1 MREILASLCLIV
13 VVTTGGP
20 LHAQSG
26 SLSDVLDGLFSA
38 KATDSVENTDL
49 RYRFDLPDGY
59 QTLDSDKLIPGAE
72 FAAIRSQPNAVFAVF
87 ADYLGDQVSLED
99 FYQINI
105 STFEAYF
112 SQGEKHGSMK
122 RQEAQPLELHGV
134 AGLRWRFDV
143 RVSGKPYQYISTVVV
158 KNGFGY
164 QIVGWTT
171 IDAEIDLGQES
182 DLFSQGFSILSEGSK
197 PESGGRALLSNHL
210 SLRYGYRLRARSH
223 DWYPW
228 TDVDDKV
235 PNADI
240 AALSDRGAGMV
251 VVPVCWD
258 KDRAPH
264 HDALKSILLQEIG
277 SDYDDDFISEE
288 AVVSKN
294 SYSGAELRGQ
304 RVIDSDDFFYKVW
317 VTKAGTCANML
328 AVWVVD
334 KPKQLDG
341 LADPLWRGLTILG
354 APAPVADDEDSAAR
368 NASLINRLGLYYYN
382 SRSYRKAFEYFSDA
396 YDQAPRATFFTNAL
410 QALTDIEAYEEAY
423 QWGKPNFAN
432 HENPEVQTWYAWL
445 LSMNNQSEKAI
456 IVYKSVFESGFR
468 DDHDFELYLKLLAA
482 EDSWAEFDEAYASYS
497 KEPVS
502 ESVQRTLAKL
512 LSTRGEHERAIS
524 ILDGLEKP
532 NRFDADLTYARI
544 EVLNSLGKR
553 EQVLALAKQLIQ
565 KGFESAQAYYYKGHA
580 EYGLGRFQDAK
591 RSMLTA
597 LDFAPR
603 NQTIKEYLRDISAAL
618 GDGDNTALLSKIEPV
633 TLIEPFRETFHQPDL
648 DGGHEGFDSY
658 FVHRIRGFAYEK
670 GKPMTTTHYRHIK
683 ILNEAGVER
692 FGTLEMD
699 FNPTYEKLFV
709 NELSV
714 LDEKGEVVGQGE
726 PDSYYV
732 VDKES
737 VLASYDKTAHF
748 PVPNVRPGHTIRA
761 IISIQDRGPSDEFPV
776 EQIFL
781 STDRP
786 VELSALF
793 VVGASAHEVK
803 YETSQ
808 GLAATEVTNG
818 FYWQRS
824 NPTVYQWE
832 PMLPEYEEILDWV
845 QLGSVG
851 RDWQEVG
858 QAYLADIAE
867 KLDYERVSK
876 RANSLVKGVSD
887 RERQIEILSHY
898 VQREINY
905 KALEFGKRAIIP
917 KTARETM
924 RDRYGDCK
932 DHATLLYALLRSVGV
947 EANLALVNSRSEV
960 NPNLP
965 NLDQFNHMI
974 VHVLQ
979 ENGELFIDATD
990 KDSNLTR
997 IPPRGLGSQYA
1008 LVLNQSP
1015 ELVAMPDYPAD
1026 SNLLKIE
1033 RQISLSENAPMRVT
1047 EFATFSGYLA
1057 ADLRGQIRGIE
1068 SSQLK
1073 ERLQSWLS
1081 DQYKDAEL
1089 EEYFVENVFDPDSD
1103 LSLEL
1108 VYTMPNSSELWG
1120 ETPIFLEREYLEQ
1133 QRFSDKRFPFRRRY
1147 PFKLDSST
1155 RLTGDS
1161 NGVQV
1166 SNDGLSAEGENQF
1179 ATWRR
1184 SAAAKVDGL
1193 ELTFSYQAGKG
1204 QYEADRYVEYHSFHR
1219 QLLKGIPL
1227 KFALE

>member
-1 MREILASLCLIV
+1 AS
-13 VVTTGGP
+13 
-20 LHAQSG
+20 
-26 SLSDVLDGLFSA
+26 
-38 KATDSVENTDL
+38 
-49 RYRFDLPDGY
+49 
-59 QTLDSDKLIPGAE
+59 
-72 FAAIRSQPNAVFAVF
+72 
-87 ADYLGDQVSLED
+87 
-99 FYQINI
+99 
-105 STFEAYF
+105 
-112 SQGEKHGSMK
+112 
-122 RQEAQPLELHGV
+122 
-134 AGLRWRFDV
+134 
-143 RVSGKPYQYISTVVV
+143 
-158 KNGFGY
+158 
-164 QIVGWTT
+164 
-171 IDAEIDLGQES
+171 
-182 DLFSQGFSILSEGSK
+182 
-197 PESGGRALLSNHL
+197 LSNHL
-210 SLRYGYRLRARSH
+210 SLSYGYRLRAGS
-223 DWYPW
+223 DGWYPW

-235 PNADI
+235 PNSDI

-258 KDRAPH
+258 KDRSPH
-264 HDALKSILLQEIG
+264 QDALKSILLQEIG
-277 SDYDDDFISEE
+277 SDYDDEFISEE
-288 AVVSKN
+288 TTVRKN
-294 SYSGAELRGQ
+294 SYSGVELLGDRE
-304 RVIDSDDFFYKVW
+304 IDSDRFYYKVW
-317 VTKAGTCANML
+317 VTQADTCATML

-334 KPKQLDG
+334 KPKLLDG
-341 LADPLWRGLTILG
+341 FADPLWQGLTILRN
-354 APAPVADDEDSAAR
+354 PKQVDTDQDSVAR
-368 NASLINRLGLYYYN
+368 NASLVNRLGLYYYN

-396 YDQAPRATFFTNAL
+396 YDQMPNATFFTNAL

-423 QWGKPNFAN
+423 QWGKPDFEK
-432 HENPEVQTWYAWL
+432 HENPEAQTWYAWL
-445 LSMNNQSEKAI
+445 LSMNDRPEKAI
-456 IVYKSVFESGFR
+456 KVYKSVFESGFR
-468 DDHDFELYLKLLAA
+468 NDNDFELYLKLLAA
-482 EDSWAEFDEAYASYS
+482 EDSWADFDEAFSSYS

-512 LSTRGEHERAIS
+512 LSSRGEHQRAVD

-544 EVLNSLGKR
+544 EVLNSLGER
-553 EQVLALAKQLIQ
+553 EQVLALAKELI
-565 KGFESAQAYYYKGHA
+565 KRGFESAQAYYYKGDA
-580 EYGLGRFQDAK
+580 EYGLGKFQDAK
-591 RSMLTA
+591 QSMLTA

-633 TLIEPFRETFHQPDL
+633 SLIEPFKEAFQKPDL
-648 DGGHEGFDSY
+648 DGDYEGFDSY
-658 FVHRIRGFAYEK
+658 YIHRVRGFDYEK
-670 GKPMTTTHYRHIK
+670 GKPMTTTHYRLIK

-714 LDEKGEVVGQGE
+714 LDEKGKVVGQGDA
-726 PDSYYV
+726 DSYYV

-737 VLASYDKTAHF
+737 VLASYDQTAHL

-761 IISIQDRGPSDEFPV
+761 IISIQDRAPSDEFPV

-786 VELSALF
+786 VELSALY
-793 VVGASAHEVK
+793 VLGASANELK
-803 YETSQ
+803 YETSE
-808 GLAATEVTNG
+808 GLVATRVPNG
-818 FYWQRS
+818 FYWQPA
-824 NPTVYQWE
+824 NPKVYQWE

-851 RDWQEVG
+851 SDWKEVG
-858 QAYLADIAE
+858 QDYLTDIAE

-887 RERQIEILSHY
+887 RDRQIEILSNY

-932 DHATLLYALLRSVGV
+932 DHSTLLYALLRAVGV

-965 NLDQFNHMI
+965 NLDQFNHM
-974 VHVLQ
+974 VVQ
-979 ENGELFIDATD
+979 VPQDDGELFIDTTD

-997 IPPRGLGSQYA
+997 IPPRGLGGRYA
-1008 LVLNQSP
+1008 LVLDQAPRLVVMP
-1015 ELVAMPDYPAD
+1015 EYPAD
-1026 SNLLKIE
+1026 SNLLRIE
-1033 RQISLSENAPMRVT
+1033 RQISLSKNAPMKVT

-1089 EEYFVENVFDPDSD
+1089 KDYFVENVFDPDSD
-1103 LSLEL
+1103 LTLEL
-1108 VYTMPNSSELWG
+1108 VYTMPNNFEFTG

-1133 QRFSDKRFPFRRRY
+1133 QRFSDKRFPFKRRY

-1155 RLTGDS
+1155 RLIADS
-1161 NGVQV
+1161 NGIEV
-1166 SNDGLSAEGENQF
+1166 SRDDLSAEGENQF
-1179 ATWRR
+1179 ATWQR
-1184 SAAAKVDGL
+1184 SAAALVDGL
-1193 ELTFSYQAGKG
+1193 ELNFSYQADKG
-1204 QYEADRYVEYHSFHR
+1204 EYEADRYVDYQSFHR
-1219 QLLKGIPL
+1219 SLLKGIPL